1 MKLRRKVPD
10 ISIEIDKS
18 YISKLKESNKVTD
31 EWANTHIERLTRY
44 LSSMIQS
51 ELKDVLFDSAFP
63 MYAKI
68 RIFES
73 LMQLHGIR
81 PIIQISKTESG
92 FSFIIKAESEKDKVK
107 INELSSHTKRLYRVK
122 H

>member
-1 MKLRRKVPD
+1 MKLRRKAPV

-18 YISKLKESNKVTD
+18 YISKLKESNKVTE

-81 PIIQISKTESG
+81 PIIQISKTEFG